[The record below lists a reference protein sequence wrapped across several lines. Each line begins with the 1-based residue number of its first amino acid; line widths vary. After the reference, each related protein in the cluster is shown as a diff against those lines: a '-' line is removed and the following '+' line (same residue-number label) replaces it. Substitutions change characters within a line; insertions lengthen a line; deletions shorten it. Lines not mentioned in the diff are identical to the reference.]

1 VSAVIPSAT
10 AEALGPT
17 TTIRAATTSVFV
29 RDKQTVV
36 IGGLISDDTT
46 NREGS
51 VPFWSEIPILG
62 NLFRSS
68 DSRREKIDLLIF
80 LTPHIIRTSQEHRDV
95 SLEKRDAIKAFMRD
109 HRFRIRGEQNLN
121 APSWDPPL
129 PPESE
134 QLGERDGAKATED
147 TEEPQDIPAPADPQL
162 SRSWS
167 STPGDELQVEVL
179 EAPAAHG
186 TARNRYVLLA
196 AFAEKG
202 EAPVGLRT
210 GSGLLAIEIPES
222 SRLSGLFQ
230 AGAGYRFESD
240 VYRALYRCLEAYPT
254 SREALLVYPE
264 GLPVDPASGE
274 YLHWRELTDPSSA
287 NIAAW
292 SALN

>member
-1 VSAVIPSAT
+1 
-10 AEALGPT
+10 
-17 TTIRAATTSVFV
+17 VFV
-29 RDKQTVV
+29 RDQQTVV

-51 VPFWSEIPILG
+51 VPFWSEIPVLG

-80 LTPHIIRTSQEHRDV
+80 LTPHIIRTSQDHRDL

-129 PPESE
+129 PPEAE
-134 QLGERDGAKATED
+134 QLRELDDEEEKTDLPAIN
-147 TEEPQDIPAPADPQL
+147 EPQV
-162 SRSWS
+162 SSSWS
-167 STPGDELQVEVL
+167 STPGGEMKVEVL
-179 EAPAAHG
+179 DGARPSNG
-186 TARNRYVLLA
+186 SARNRYVLLA

-202 EAPVGLRT
+202 DAPPGLRSD
-210 GSGLLAIEIPES
+210 SGLLAIAVPEN
-222 SRLSGLFQ
+222 SRLSEMFYEG
-230 AGAGYRFESD
+230 GGYRFESD
-240 VYRALYRCLEAYPT
+240 VYSALYRCLEAYPT

-264 GLPVDPASGE
+264 GLPVDPANGE
-274 YLHWRELTDPSSA
+274 YLHWRDLTDPSSA

-292 SALN
+292 SALK